1 MRRIRRDTAGG
12 SEIAMMAVIT
22 KAMGAFLVLM
32 IVLMPYYTSDPVAQR
47 TADEATEQVDHAKQK
62 LQEAQDKLKKGRL
75 TDEEIDALLDELDEA
90 TRQLEEALL
99 NIHQLKIQV
108 DQLTSQVKRLEE
120 LLVAQ
125 EKEITALK
133 VEIAKLLAE
142 IELLKRN
149 QKPEAVYW
157 NIVRLDWRG
166 CTAPSLNL
174 YITSNLPRKNGSVN
188 PPPDRTAQKP
198 FFETD
203 KVQTEVTNRTS
214 AGPSGQPTS
223 GTITYMIN
231 ELNVDELL
239 TVYVKLLNPLPGGDM
254 VCDLT
259 ASWSARLD
267 GDTKPSTFVSGKVS
281 DREPYAL
288 LVRLKS
294 GERGSLA
301 PVDVSAAELED
312 FQKTIAASH
321 CEKMTCGLDDP
332 GAKDAFAQAIV
343 DRFSGAVTS
352 TIVAAKELAQN
363 SGTDPVS
370 SGNAMLKD
378 LGQKYADK
386 QISFSDISKWI
397 RLLSASISP
406 GTRTAT
412 ADERASYIDSLR
424 AAAAPDS
431 VIDFAQFLTISA
443 HFDATAARRALEKA
457 GIKLANRPEDEKAA
471 QLLLDEAKAGGCD
484 PASALQVS
492 RLVAER
498 RMPVDAA
505 KALIKLLIDHQSST
519 PRDFFETNP
528 VPSAIVQEQLLQTI
542 RPNNPLFQMLDPS
555 GGRVPPDLS
564 LPLVSQIKRQ

>member
-32 IVLMPYYTSDPVAQR
+32 IVLLPYYTSDPVAQR
-47 TADEATEQVDHAKQK
+47 TADEATEQVDQAKKK

-99 NIHQLKIQV
+99 NIRQLKIQV

-133 VEIAKLLAE
+133 VEIARLLAE

-174 YITSNLPRKNGSVN
+174 YITSNLPRKDGAVN
-188 PPPDRTAQKP
+188 PPPDRTVQKP

-214 AGPSGQPTS
+214 AGFSGQPTS

-239 TVYVKLLNPLPGGDM
+239 TVYVKLLNPIPGGDM

-267 GDTKPSTFVSGKVS
+267 GDTKPATFVSGKVS
-281 DREPYAL
+281 DREPYVL

-301 PVDVSAAELED
+301 PIEVSAADLED
-312 FQKTIAASH
+312 FQKAIAASR

-352 TIVAAKELAQN
+352 TIAAARDVRT
-363 SGTDPVS
+363 SGTDFASP
-370 SGNAMLKD
+370 GNAMLKD
-378 LGQKYADK
+378 LGQKYANK

-397 RLLSASISP
+397 SLLAASISP
-406 GTRTAT
+406 ATRTVT
-412 ADERASYIDSLR
+412 PDERAPYIDSLR
-424 AAAAPDS
+424 AAAAPDR
-431 VIDFAQFLTISA
+431 VIDFAQLLTIST
-443 HFDATAARRALEKA
+443 HFDAAGARRALEEA

-484 PASALQVS
+484 PATALQVG

-498 RMPVDAA
+498 RMPVEAA
-505 KALIKLLIDHQSST
+505 KALIKLLIDHQSSP
-519 PRDFFETNP
+519 PRDFFESDP
-528 VPSAIVQEQLLQTI
+528 ARSSIVQEQLLQMI
-542 RPNNPLFQMLDPS
+542 RPNNALFQMLSPS

-564 LPLVSQIKRQ
+564 MPLVSQIKRQ